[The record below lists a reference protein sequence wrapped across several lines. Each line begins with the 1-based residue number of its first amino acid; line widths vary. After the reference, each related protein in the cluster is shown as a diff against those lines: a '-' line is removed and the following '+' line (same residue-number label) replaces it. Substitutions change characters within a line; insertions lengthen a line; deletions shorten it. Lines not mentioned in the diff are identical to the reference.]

1 MRLDLLKVRSEM
13 HPARSA
19 QWWSAAGAL
28 ILVLVA
34 AGWIYLRNR
43 VTLTPNDTIVRAELD
58 NRTGDT
64 AFTDGLDQAL
74 EIALEQTPYLN
85 ILSRDKVRETLASL
99 NLPEDTKLS
108 ADLGSRVCQR
118 TGSRAV
124 VASFIADEGNR
135 YHIELRAFDCANGRT
150 MVRITNDADRR
161 DEIVHMLGVSAVQLR
176 AQLGEPK
183 SSLAEFNKPLETAAS
198 SSPDALHSL
207 SLAYKSQLANDFRSA
222 VGYYRQ
228 AIENDPNLAL
238 AYAGKGSASLW
249 LDDFS
254 SSSRDRQKAFELRDR
269 LTAPAEFQV
278 ETLYYDAGGTAQW
291 DKQLPIAERWV
302 RTFPHDVIARFNFG
316 VGLSSLGRHEDA
328 LVQAREAA
336 RLLPSGQ
343 TFERLFTEAIYAG
356 HLDEA
361 RETYEQF
368 IERKYD
374 NPGVHYMHAML
385 AFLEGDQ
392 PAIQQE
398 WTWAAQ
404 HPDTAVNILY
414 LQVKVAAYYGRLRDS
429 GALRNKI
436 VKAALKKGNVY
447 SAAYFTGSDGLME
460 AELGIPEKSRR
471 SVTES
476 QKLSKDTSTQLFAA
490 LASARNGELTQAQK
504 LADDLDR
511 QFPQH
516 FLIQNFSLP
525 TIRAAVKLNQ
535 NDPAAAVRL
544 LEPVTRYD
552 LAFLDHGFDDVYPA
566 YLRGLAYLRLKNGRL
581 AAPEF
586 QKVLDHRAIG
596 QGAIIGA
603 LARLQLARAQA
614 MMGDRFAARK
624 TYEDFLTSWKD
635 ADPDIPLYKD
645 AKAEYARLDKSLAN

>member
-1 MRLDLLKVRSEM
+1 
-13 HPARSA
+13 
-19 QWWSAAGAL
+19 
-28 ILVLVA
+28 
-34 AGWIYLRNR
+34 
-43 VTLTPNDTIVRAELD
+43 
-58 NRTGDT
+58 
-64 AFTDGLDQAL
+64 
-74 EIALEQTPYLN
+74 
-85 ILSRDKVRETLASL
+85 
-99 NLPEDTKLS
+99 
-108 ADLGSRVCQR
+108 
-118 TGSRAV
+118 
-124 VASFIADEGNR
+124 
-135 YHIELRAFDCANGRT
+135 
-150 MVRITNDADRR
+150 
-161 DEIVHMLGVSAVQLR
+161 
-176 AQLGEPK
+176 
-183 SSLAEFNKPLETAAS
+183 
-198 SSPDALHSL
+198 
-207 SLAYKSQLANDFRSA
+207 
-222 VGYYRQ
+222 
-228 AIENDPNLAL
+228 
-238 AYAGKGSASLW
+238 
-249 LDDFS
+249 
-254 SSSRDRQKAFELRDR
+254 
-269 LTAPAEFQV
+269 
-278 ETLYYDAGGTAQW
+278 
-291 DKQLPIAERWV
+291 
-302 RTFPHDVIARFNFG
+302 
-316 VGLSSLGRHEDA
+316 
-328 LVQAREAA
+328 
-336 RLLPSGQ
+336 
-343 TFERLFTEAIYAG
+343 
-356 HLDEA
+356 
-361 RETYEQF
+361 
-368 IERKYD
+368 
-374 NPGVHYMHAML
+374 
-385 AFLEGDQ
+385 
-392 PAIQQE
+392 
-398 WTWAAQ
+398 
-404 HPDTAVNILY
+404 
-414 LQVKVAAYYGRLRDS
+414 
-429 GALRNKI
+429 
-436 VKAALKKGNVY
+436 
-447 SAAYFTGSDGLME
+447 ME